1 MQYSKCKLVPD
12 ILSFAFC
19 TLYFALYISNF
30 AEDNLH
36 FAEDNLH
43 FEFCTVNLAVLPS
56 SSYLI
61 NSNPKIKTEQLTS
74 ICTMAL

>member
-30 AEDNLH
+30 AGSALHFSEDNLH

-43 FEFCTVNLAVLPS
+43 YSILHYEFCTSPYFLLF
-56 SSYLI
+56 
-61 NSNPKIKTEQLTS
+61 
-74 ICTMAL
+74 M

>member
-30 AEDNLH
+30 AGSALH
-36 FAEDNLH
+36 FSEDNLH
-43 FEFCTVNLAVLPS
+43 FEFYTMNFALLPTS
-56 SSYLI
+56 CYL
-61 NSNPKIKTEQLTS
+61 
-74 ICTMAL
+74 CD

>member
-19 TLYFALYISNF
+19 TLYFALYISN
-30 AEDNLH
+30 